1 MVASA
6 ELVIQ
11 FLRAQPQKGAV
22 ERGTPPRPLGH
33 RSHKL
38 FTRISDGDR
47 NAESKKW
54 PLIVVSHLRC

>member
-38 FTRISDGDR
+38 FTPISDGIA
-47 NAESKKW
+47 NAESKK
-54 PLIVVSHLRC
+54 